1 MKTLAYIPLHYGKE
15 YLEVT
20 IKSIDPHVDKI
31 LILYTN
37 TPSYGQD
44 GRLKNPDTR
53 EELKKIAFDSSS
65 KIEWVEIPRTSQEN
79 KHRQLV
85 FNYAKGYDLIM
96 AVDAD
101 EVWDDVEE
109 AKIAAYESGCINVN
123 VGGDRWWHF
132 WRSFNE
138 CHRDGFYPTR
148 FHVVN
153 GKNEST
159 IIHKGKIFHMGYAQ
173 SEAVTRY
180 KISCHGH
187 KDIKETWLRDKWLNY
202 EKGVTK
208 ILHPDSETVWIET
221 EPFDK
226 TTLPELLKQH
236 PYYDLERI
244 K

>member
-53 EELKKIAFDSSS
+53 EELKNIAFDSSS
-65 KIEWVEIPRTSQEN
+65 KIEWVEIPKTRQEN
-79 KHRQLV
+79 KHRELA

-109 AKIAAYESGCINVN
+109 AKKLIDQNKFSKVKKII
-123 VGGDRWWHF
+123 VGGKERQD
-132 WRSFNE
+132 SV
-138 CHRDGFYPTR
+138 Y
-148 FHVVN
+148 N
-153 GKNEST
+153 GLQC
-159 IIHKGKIFHMGYAQ
+159 I
-173 SEAVTRY
+173 
-180 KISCHGH
+180 
-187 KDIKETWLRDKWLNY
+187 D
-202 EKGVTK
+202 
-208 ILHPDSETVWIET
+208 
-221 EPFDK
+221 PFF
-226 TTLPELLKQH
+226 TG
-236 PYYDLERI
+236 
-244 K
+244 